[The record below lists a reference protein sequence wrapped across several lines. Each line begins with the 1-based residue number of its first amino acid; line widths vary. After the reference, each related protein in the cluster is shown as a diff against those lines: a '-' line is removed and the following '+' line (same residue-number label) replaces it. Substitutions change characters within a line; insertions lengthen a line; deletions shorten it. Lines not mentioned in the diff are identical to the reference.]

1 MNTAQNGFLLLLLW
15 SISVWADNSLQ
26 SFTPQTLRADNSASR
41 IATPVKGSHLRVY
54 VPSLP
59 YIYVSHAINGAL
71 IRPANNAKGW
81 EFDLATAYE
90 KISDTVYEFVLRKG
104 VEFQDGTPFNADMVL
119 LNMRHFKEKPFT
131 YSKIHEVFD
140 HAEKIN
146 DYTVRFHLKQKYG
159 VFLNDVVW
167 IQFYTPAYLEKF
179 GWNGKPTCPNLAEA
193 GPYGIGPYVLT
204 EGYIEGDRKTAKA
217 ELVANPRY
225 WDKRFPKI
233 ERITVYTEL
242 NSDEAKDAVL
252 YQENQLDI
260 TPIAF
265 DNKFETITSPY
276 AKLVTSPSTDN
287 YAIHI
292 NMRTG
297 NPKLLDK
304 QVRLALNQAL
314 HQENLLHFVYE
325 NEGES
330 SPISTSPNFPGVRA
344 AMKTIKPLSELND
357 PYLEVNQQRLK
368 QILNGLTLKVLTQER
383 FLFLWRGIEYQL
395 DKVGV
400 KLDLNI
406 TKNETLIFE
415 QLLSTNAKKN
425 TVPWDLLIWGNDD
438 WFFNHPWSSFLI
450 YRTHN
455 VWSTVVNDPIM
466 DKLIEDMFIIGVDEE
481 NYNQTISNV
490 MKHIYDNAYALFV
503 PTPNKVFAVNKEVV
517 FTPYKMAA
525 LPLWE
530 IELTA
535 QHPSIRQ
542 GAYLEALK
550 QPVEIVQKNF

>member
-1 MNTAQNGFLLLLLW
+1 MNIARNGFLLLLLW
-15 SISVWADNSLQ
+15 SMNLWADNMLQ
-26 SFTPQTLRADNSASR
+26 NFTPQILRADDSASR

-54 VPSLP
+54 TPSLP

-81 EFDLATAYE
+81 EFDLATSYE
-90 KISDTVYEFVLRKG
+90 KISDTIYEFVLRKG

-179 GWNGKPTCPNLAEA
+179 GWNGKPTCPNLAEP
-193 GPYGIGPYVLT
+193 GLYGIGPYILT

-242 NSDEAKDAVL
+242 NSEEAKNSVL

-260 TPIAF
+260 APIAF
-265 DNKFETITSPY
+265 ENKFQTVISPY

-304 QVRLALNQAL
+304 EVRLALNQAL

-330 SPISTSPNFPGVRA
+330 SPVSTSPNFPGVRA
-344 AMKTIKPLSELND
+344 AMKTIKPFSEVND
-357 PYLEVNQQRLK
+357 PYLEKNQQRLK

-395 DKVGV
+395 GKVGV
-400 KLDLNI
+400 KLDLNV

-438 WFFNHPWSSFLI
+438 WFFYHPWSSFLV

-455 VWSTVVNDPIM
+455 VWSTLSSDPIM
-466 DKLIEDMFIIGVDEE
+466 DNLIENMFATGVDEA
-481 NYNQTISNV
+481 NYNQTISDV
-490 MKHIYDNAYALFV
+490 MKHVYDNAYALFV

-535 QHPSIRQ
+535 QHSSIRQ
-542 GAYLEALK
+542 GAYPEALK
-550 QPVEIVQKNF
+550 QPVEIVRKNF

>member
-1 MNTAQNGFLLLLLW
+1 MNKFRKGFLLLWVW
-15 SISVWADNSLQ
+15 SMSAWADNAIQ
-26 SFTPQTLRADNSASR
+26 SFTPEVLRADNSASR

-81 EFDLATAYE
+81 EFDLATSYE

-119 LNMRHFKEKPFT
+119 LNMRHFKEKPYT
-131 YSKIHEVFD
+131 YSKMHEVFD

-146 DYTVRFHLKQKYG
+146 DYVVRFHLKQKYG

-167 IQFYTPAYLEKF
+167 IQFYTPTYLEKF

-193 GPYGIGPYVLT
+193 GPYGIGPYILT
-204 EGYIEGDRKTAKA
+204 EGYIEGDRKTPKA

-242 NSDEAKDAVL
+242 NSETAKNSVL

-304 QVRLALNQAL
+304 EVRRALNQAL

-330 SPISTSPNFPGVRA
+330 SPVSTSPNFPGVRA
-344 AMKTIKPLSELND
+344 AAIKPFSEVHD
-357 PYLEVNQQRLK
+357 PYLETNQQRLK

-395 DKVGV
+395 AKVGV
-400 KLDLNI
+400 TLELNI
-406 TKNETLIFE
+406 TKNETLIFA

-425 TVPWDLLIWGNDD
+425 TVPWDLLIWGDDD

-455 VWSTVVNDPIM
+455 VWSTVFDDAKM
-466 DKLIEDMFIIGVDEE
+466 DNLIEDMFRIGVDEA

-517 FTPYKMAA
+517 FTPYKMAS

-535 QHPSIRQ
+535 EHPSIRQ
-542 GAYLEALK
+542 GAYPEALK
-550 QPVEIVQKNF
+550 RPVEIVQKNF